1 MTHYSSTFIEER
13 KAAIE
18 KLKAETIKE
27 LDDIAKYDNE
37 VGAYIAVQPD
47 YDPGNVEDEG
57 DAGAEAEEYQNR
69 VASVQDLNVT
79 IDEVND
85 SLTKIEN
92 NTYGK
97 CEKSG
102 DWISEERLM
111 AYPAARTCSSDM

>member
-1 MTHYSSTFIEER
+1 MTHYSTTFIEER
-13 KAAIE
+13 KVAIE

-27 LDDIAKYDNE
+27 LDGIAKYDNE
-37 VGAYIAVQPD
+37 VGAFLAMQPD
-47 YDPGNVEDEG
+47 YDPGDVEDEG

-85 SLTKIEN
+85 ALTKIEN
-92 NTYGK
+92 GTYGK

-102 DWISEERLM
+102 DWISEKRLV
-111 AYPAARTCSSDM
+111 AYSAARTCSSDM